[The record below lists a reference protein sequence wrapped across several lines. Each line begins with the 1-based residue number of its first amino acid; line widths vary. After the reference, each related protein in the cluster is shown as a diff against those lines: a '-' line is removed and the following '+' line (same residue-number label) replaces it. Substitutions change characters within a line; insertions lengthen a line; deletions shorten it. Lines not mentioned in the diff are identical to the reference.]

1 VFANR
6 TAGQLDRSTGVITA
20 LASDDFAGPALLYLA
35 IWGEDAEVPVQT
47 AGGKGFRSKLVRW
60 MKRDPSTLCT
70 RTKANLAVSKRAFI
84 MSLAAAESSSV
95 LLLSRDTHSAFT
107 SAWITLFVPAP
118 SQSLKV
124 SSLCGQGSGF

>member
-1 VFANR
+1 M
-6 TAGQLDRSTGVITA
+6 ITA
-20 LASDDFAGPALLYLA
+20 LASDDFAGPALLYLV

-47 AGGKGFRSKLVRW
+47 AGGKGFRSKPVRW
-60 MKRDPSTLCT
+60 TKRDPSTLCA

-95 LLLSRDTHSAFT
+95 LLDTRDTHSAFT

-118 SQSLKV
+118 SQSL
-124 SSLCGQGSGF
+124 